1 MTTYQLHN
9 ETALFHQLA
18 GGSEEAFEV
27 IFSLYRDR
35 LFRFAFKMI
44 KSSEEADELVQE
56 TFVKLWESRDLL
68 SSVNTPANYI
78 FCIIRNKTIDRIR
91 KISLDSRL
99 REQVWKRIE
108 DARCNT
114 EEILFAEDTNQL
126 IQEAFEKLS
135 PQRKVVFKLS
145 RFDGLNHEE
154 IAGQLHISENT
165 VKNHLVSSLRFI
177 REHLDNHSKAM
188 VALAIMSFLL

>member
-1 MTTYQLHN
+1 MRTYQLHN

-56 TFVKLWESRDLL
+56 TFVKLWEGRALL
-68 SSVNTPANYI
+68 SSVNTPENYI
-78 FCIIRNKTIDRIR
+78 FCIIRNKAIDRIR

-145 RFDGLNHEE
+145 RLDGLNHEE
-154 IAGQLHISENT
+154 IAVQLHISENT

-177 REHLDNHSKAM
+177 REHLDHHSEAM
-188 VALAIMSFLL
+188 VALALMSFLL

>member
-1 MTTYQLHN
+1 MRSYQLHN
-9 ETALFHQLA
+9 ETVLFHQLA

-56 TFVKLWESRDLL
+56 TFVKLWEGRDLL
-68 SSVNTPANYI
+68 SSVNAPENYI
-78 FCIIRNKTIDRIR
+78 FCIIRNKAIDRIR

-99 REQVWKRIE
+99 REQVWKQIK
-108 DARCNT
+108 DAHCNT
-114 EEILFAEDTNQL
+114 EEILFAEDTNHL

-145 RFDGLNHEE
+145 RLDGLNHEE
-154 IAGQLHISENT
+154 IAVQLHISENT

-177 REHLDNHSKAM
+177 REHLDHHSEAM